1 MKNVYLVSRHL
12 GRVSVSWLD
21 RNIHTSAEP
30 SLKQK
35 TNSES
40 DGWVRIAGNFMGEL
54 NCYEEK
60 SSQCSNLSLLQLPQ
74 SPDGG
79 PHAGRGD
86 GGVVPCT
93 SSHVDTAVLIVT
105 VPHSNSLD
113 KR

>member
-1 MKNVYLVSRHL
+1 MA
-12 GRVSVSWLD
+12 D

-74 SPDGG
+74 PPDGG
-79 PHAGRGD
+79 PDAGRGD
-86 GGVVPCT
+86 SGVVPCS
-93 SSHVDTAVLIVT
+93 SSHVDATVLIVT
-105 VPHSNSLD
+105 VPHSNSLE

>member
-1 MKNVYLVSRHL
+1 M
-12 GRVSVSWLD
+12 SWLD

-40 DGWVRIAGNFMGEL
+40 DGWVRIAENFRGDV

-79 PHAGRGD
+79 PDAGRGD
-86 GGVVPCT
+86 GGVVPGT
-93 SSHVDTAVLIVT
+93 SSNDDTAVLVVAEPDT
-105 VPHSNSLD
+105 NTCYDVAQQCFAHVWQEGAV
-113 KR
+113 